1 MDPDS
6 YSEYRSGSTKFLNT
20 DPIWIRFHKTSLP
33 RHDSLVTVCGQV
45 AVRGPATEAGLNA
58 AGLQLG
64 PARCARGENPPL
76 VQLYQL
82 APHGGGQGH
91 AALRAR
97 PTRSL
102 CQGQHLEIFSNRGY
116 DIRA

>member
-1 MDPDS
+1 M
-6 YSEYRSGSTKFLNT
+6 
-20 DPIWIRFHKTSLP
+20 
-33 RHDSLVTVCGQV
+33 TVCGQV

-64 PARCARGENPPL
+64 AARCARGEDPPL
-76 VQLYQL
+76 VQLHQL

-116 DIRA
+116 DIRARATVQYLHSWTQLTKKVTSIDR